1 MKEKTAEEQARE
13 EKNAEITKK
22 IRAERGAKIGAGGN
36 ATENCASARERVENE
51 MHKNTGE

>member
-1 MKEKTAEEQARE
+1 MKEKTAKELERE

>member
-1 MKEKTAEEQARE
+1 MKGKTAEEQARE

-22 IRAERGAKIGAGGN
+22 IRAERGAKIGADGN
-36 ATENCASARERVENE
+36 ATANCASARERVENE